1 MSGED
6 VTGLCGAMNP
16 YTVLKLASGTADGA
30 ALAERLAAWHDAM
43 VAHER
48 RRLTM
53 PSATSCDDECPHAE
67 ARLLWAEARRVFGDR
82 ADELRFLRSRATAS
96 SPPTRRQAIA

>member
-1 MSGED
+1 
-6 VTGLCGAMNP
+6 MNP
-16 YTVLKLASGTADGA
+16 YTVLKLACGTADAA

-53 PSATSCDDECPHAE
+53 PSANSCDDECPHAE
-67 ARLLWAEARRVFGDR
+67 ARVLWAEARRVFGAR
-82 ADELRFLRSRATAS
+82 ADELQFLRSRATAT
-96 SPPTRRQAIA
+96 SPSARRQAIA

>member
-1 MSGED
+1 
-6 VTGLCGAMNP
+6 MNP
-16 YTVLKLASGTADGA
+16 YTVLKLASGTANAA

-53 PSATSCDDECPHAE
+53 PSANSCDDECPHAE
-67 ARLLWAEARRVFGDR
+67 ARMLWAEARRVFGSR
-82 ADELRFLRSRATAS
+82 ADELRFLRSRATAPWPADS
-96 SPPTRRQAIA
+96 RAAIA